1 MLHYKTVSTELLEL
15 LKFCMAREEFSKL
28 RLVGGTDL
36 ALQFGHRKSID
47 IDLFGSINLEEIECS
62 KILEIFSPNVQ
73 IVSKQKNINIF
84 IVNGIKIDLVN
95 YDYPWLKEHVIIDD
109 IRLARI
115 EDVAAMKLNAIAGRG
130 SKKDFIDLE
139 LLLAELTLQ
148 QILDF
153 YKTKYS
159 QKSEFMAIKSMLNF
173 ADADME
179 IEPEMFMDFDW
190 SKTKQL
196 IKQHVEDYLNKEQRT
211 TN

>member
-1 MLHYKTVSTELLEL
+1 MLHYKTVSSELLEL

-47 IDLFGSINLEEIECS
+47 IDLFGSINLEIIDCY
-62 KILEIFSPNVQ
+62 KILQEFSSKVH
-73 IVSKQKNINIF
+73 IISKQKNINIF
-84 IVNGIKIDLVN
+84 IVNEIKIDFVN
-95 YDYPWLKEHVIIDD
+95 YDYPWLKEHSKIDN

-139 LLLAELTLQ
+139 LLLTELTLQ
-148 QILDF
+148 QMVDF

-159 QKSEFMAIKSMLNF
+159 QESEFMALKSMLYF
-173 ADADME
+173 ADADLE
-179 IEPEMFMDFDW
+179 IEPEMFIDFDW
-190 SKTKQL
+190 AKTKET
-196 IKQHVEDYLNKEQRT
+196 IINHVEEYFKN
-211 TN
+211 